1 MATTEQLFLEGKDFF
16 STGHPEES
24 IDKFTRAGKKGC
36 NPVNVY
42 LNRGAAYFIIGE
54 LDWSLTDFTRVLEI
68 DADNE
73 RALYYRGI
81 VFLAKGEFGDAI
93 KDLTRSIALNQERG
107 TAFLAR
113 GLAHA
118 ELDHIDESLQ
128 DLKTAIAFSD
138 LEVMKFD
145 KLFGENRTLFVKSMA
160 LLKGDRGPW
169 STVMT
174 EDEVNLLRKWLTNK

>member
-1 MATTEQLFLEGKDFF
+1 MATTEQLFLEGKGFF
-16 STGHPEES
+16 STGHPDES

-54 LDWSLTDFTRVLEI
+54 LDWSIRDFTRVLEI

-73 RALYYRGI
+73 RAFYYRGI
-81 VFLAKGEFGDAI
+81 AQLAKGEFTYAVE
-93 KDLTRSIALNQERG
+93 DLTRSIALNQERS

-118 ELDHIDESLQ
+118 ELDHIDER
-128 DLKTAIAFSD
+128 AIAFPD
-138 LEVMKFD
+138 FEVMKFD
-145 KLFGENRTLFVKSMA
+145 NLFGENRTLFAKSMA
-160 LLKGDRGPW
+160 LLKGNREPW

-174 EDEVNLLRKWLTNK
+174 EDEVNILREWFKNR

>member
-1 MATTEQLFLEGKDFF
+1 MAITEQLFLEGKEFF
-16 STGHPEES
+16 STGHPDES

-54 LDWSLTDFTRVLEI
+54 RDWSIRDFTRVLEI

-73 RALYYRGI
+73 RAFYYRGI
-81 VFLAKGEFGDAI
+81 AYLAKGEFTDAVE
-93 KDLTRSIALNQERG
+93 DLTRSIALNQERS
-107 TAFLAR
+107 TAFMAR

-128 DLKTAIAFSD
+128 DLKRAIAFPD
-138 LEVMKFD
+138 FEVMKFD
-145 KLFGENRTLFVKSMA
+145 NLFGENRTLFAKSMA
-160 LLKGDRGPW
+160 LLKGNREPW

-174 EDEVNLLRKWLTNK
+174 EDEVNILREWFKNK